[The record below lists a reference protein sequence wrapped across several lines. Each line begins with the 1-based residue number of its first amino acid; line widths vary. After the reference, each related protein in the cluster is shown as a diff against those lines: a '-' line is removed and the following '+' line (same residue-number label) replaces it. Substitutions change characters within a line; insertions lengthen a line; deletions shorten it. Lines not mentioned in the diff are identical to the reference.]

1 MTVTLMI
8 PFNRLSLTGGEFAN
22 MQAAIAGLF
31 TAGNGPFAKRCEEG
45 LAQWLGAPEAL
56 LTTSCTAALEMAA
69 LLLDVGPG
77 DEVIVPSFTFVSTAN
92 AFALRGARL
101 VFIDSRPDT
110 LNMDESLLEAL
121 ITPRTKAIV
130 PMHYAGV
137 GCEMDEIL
145 SIAAKHGLAVVEDN
159 AHGLFGR
166 YRGRSL
172 GTFGCLATQSFH
184 ETKNITCGE
193 GGALVVND
201 EQLLARA
208 RVLRDKGT
216 NRAQFLNGEVD
227 KYTWVDVGS
236 SFVLSDLLAAFLF
249 GQLEEREKIQ
259 AKRRQVWERYNEGLK
274 DWADNVGATLPVVP
288 PHCDQA
294 YHMFYLLMPSGDMR
308 DRFIQHLRER
318 EIYAVFHY
326 VPLHNSPMGQKLG
339 GAAARCPVAED
350 VSGRLVRLPF
360 FTDLDK
366 EDQLRI
372 LSAVQEFSMV

>member
-1 MTVTLMI
+1 MNPVLI
-8 PFNRLSLTGGEFAN
+8 PFNRPSLEGQEIAHIREAIHN
-22 MQAAIAGLF
+22 RVSAASGPF
-31 TAGNGPFAKRCEEG
+31 TARCQRLLE
-45 LAQWLGAPEAL
+45 QVLGAKQVL
-56 LTTSCTAALEMAA
+56 LTPSCTDALEMAA

-216 NRAQFLNGEVD
+216 NRAQFLDGQVD
-227 KYTWVDVGS
+227 KYTWVDMGS

-249 GQLEEREKIQ
+249 GQLEERDKIQ

-294 YHMFYLLMPSGDMR
+294 YHMFYVLMPSREMR

-326 VPLHNSPMGQKLG
+326 VPLHSSPMGQKLG
-339 GAAARCPVAED
+339 GKVARCPVAED

-360 FTDLDK
+360 FTDLDR
-366 EDQLRI
+366 ENQLRI
-372 LSAVQEFSMV
+372 LSSVQEFSAV